1 MRRGESRNG
10 WQEKLEGTNTNSRDH
25 QLKSQQNAAV
35 NNGRGCPLDY
45 MVVLDFFF
53 FFFFSVVVFVSC
65 LAGAAKEIVPRAN
78 ARPTVAIMS
87 FFI

>member
-1 MRRGESRNG
+1 VDA
-10 WQEKLEGTNTNSRDH
+10 EGGVKEELAGTKANSRDH
-25 QLKSQQNAAV
+25 QLKESAE
-35 NNGRGCPLDY
+35 RGCQPRASGPIDY